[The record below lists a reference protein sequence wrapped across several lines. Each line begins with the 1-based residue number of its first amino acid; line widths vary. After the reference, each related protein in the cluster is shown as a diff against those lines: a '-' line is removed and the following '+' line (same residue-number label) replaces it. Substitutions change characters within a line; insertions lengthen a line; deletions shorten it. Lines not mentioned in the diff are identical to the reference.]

1 VSRTRG
7 VSLAVWLLLAVPTAI
22 FLGQLL
28 FPDAALYARLAGD
41 PLIYLGTLT
50 KLTLL
55 GLAAW
60 LGWGCA
66 TRFETGNPIRPA
78 WQLLSFGLLLLFFG
92 QLSLAPYQLF
102 LRIPIPFPSW
112 GDVFFVLAYPLLI
125 AAVIAFIRAYE
136 AAGYPIGAPA
146 ERWVVGAG
154 MGLLSALVGGWILRP
169 VVLAP
174 APALEKFLNV
184 LYPMMDFLLLIPTAL
199 LIRITLRFRGGE
211 VWKVW
216 LALLAGFVF
225 LSFGDILFS
234 YLQALGH
241 QKLDPLVDAMYI
253 LAYGLLAKGLLY
265 QRELLSA

>member
-1 VSRTRG
+1 
-7 VSLAVWLLLAVPTAI
+7 
-22 FLGQLL
+22 
-28 FPDAALYARLAGD
+28 
-41 PLIYLGTLT
+41 
-50 KLTLL
+50 
-55 GLAAW
+55 
-60 LGWGCA
+60 
-66 TRFETGNPIRPA
+66 
-78 WQLLSFGLLLLFFG
+78 
-92 QLSLAPYQLF
+92 
-102 LRIPIPFPSW
+102 
-112 GDVFFVLAYPLLI
+112 
-125 AAVIAFIRAYE
+125 
-136 AAGYPIGAPA
+136 
-146 ERWVVGAG
+146 
-154 MGLLSALVGGWILRP
+154 
-169 VVLAP
+169 VLAP